1 MQVKPQFIHK
11 VIHIIHNFLPQHLL
25 TGYPRVIHNFIHNW
39 GFVEVELRVSIK
51 SEDMGADEICEAV
64 YTIEKRRREA
74 LLLHLGRLIMG
85 T

>member
-1 MQVKPQFIHK
+1 MKLQVLI
-11 VIHIIHNFLPQHLL
+11 
-25 TGYPRVIHNFIHNW
+25 
-39 GFVEVELRVSIK
+39 E
-51 SEDMGADEICEAV
+51 SEDAGANEICDAV

>member
-1 MQVKPQFIHK
+1 M
-11 VIHIIHNFLPQHLL
+11 
-25 TGYPRVIHNFIHNW
+25 
-39 GFVEVELRVSIK
+39 ELRVSIE
-51 SEDMGADEICEAV
+51 SEDAGTNEICDAV